1 MIFSPKQITWAI
13 LLITSLLA
21 ACKTTQAQ
29 EAKPAIMTDTSSEAR
44 KIMALAA
51 SKAVGSNVTL
61 APDSFRA
68 KPSVTIEPASVNKRN
83 GRIIDG
89 RSMEMPTHI
98 DLIMMGRECYVL
110 NRTTGEK
117 YPVKGVRCKPVS
129 IP

>member
-13 LLITSLLA
+13 LMIVSLLS

-29 EAKPAIMTDTSSEAR
+29 EAKPAVMTDTSSEAR

-61 APDSFRA
+61 APDSFTV

-89 RSMEMPTHI
+89 RSMDMPTHI
-98 DLIMMGRECYVL
+98 DLMMMGRECYVL

-117 YPVKGVRCKPVS
+117 YSVKGVRCKPVS